1 MTSSTEL
8 AKSPFELFSFV
19 PPGHEKALRHAV
31 YNTVTILFAAFVSA
45 ATIAVY
51 FILQPFLGPLLWA
64 VLFGS
69 VVHPFKRSLT
79 VLLGG
84 WLQGLHETSTP
95 VAIGVVILP
104 FQVADNIA
112 ERACIVLF
120 KYIKFF
126 VTLSVGVTCL
136 YVAYNFMPVT
146 LVMKLYVVVSG
157 LFCLLSAVL
166 EFFSG
171 TVMVWTLV
179 VGYCGALCFWWN
191 QQTRQVLRAASPLVW
206 TALVC
211 HVTSAA
217 GSWRLPLLLVV
228 LALLAMGFL
237 AELRCRRDLHASP
250 ECSSPAV
257 QTLRVGW
264 AWLTGKDPLDDIPD
278 AARDYLSLPKR
289 GGKKRVSFSLEPDEV
304 FPLKG
309 SEAPKTEE
317 QPPFKE
323 SSAGTQPS
331 AAQPSEGA
339 AGSGPVTAQRL
350 QVEPPTPERRSS
362 LRLHDAPT
370 PTIKVQDSEQDS
382 TEKKEESTQE
392 DNGEKKEEKKP
403 HKMSNVYLSALVWSC
418 LLAQLWRYLWLLHLT
433 FVPLLYTIV
442 KRLGSHF
449 GVWGWMRSKSQ
460 TVLIRLHCWYLER
473 REAMFPAPIHGLW
486 RLMREGDKKMVSLLK
501 ASIDNITTISLILL
515 VFVLAIVGTVFLA
528 VQVYGESMHLV
539 EVTSG
544 IINRTVVHNPELQ
557 QLLPETMQGVQGALD
572 SMLGDAYLYGRDWIS
587 ATVRRAIDDEDAAR
601 AAVVEKQML
610 ELWDRVYHLWVARNS
625 TIDPSVLPHAPSWDT
640 LLDALKTLD
649 LGLLANFAHEN
660 LGTFM
665 SVFDSIWALL
675 KGNISVVLSVLTA
688 TFSLLFGGGT
698 AVLNFVINLV
708 VFSSALFYLLRAS
721 GERYKPLDLF
731 SSMVPG
737 SAGRLGEA
745 FEEAIAGVFAASFK
759 MAAFY
764 GLYTWLIHTLFQVN
778 MVYIPTALAALLG
791 AVPFLGAYWACL
803 PAVLELWLVQGQ
815 CFKALFMLTC
825 QLAPISFVDTAIY
838 SEIKGGG
845 HPFLTGL
852 AIAGGVFCLG
862 VQGALFG
869 PMLLCVLVAAMNMY
883 RHMMQTMPVDP
894 GVARR
899 FSLKRTNTR

>member
-1 MTSSTEL
+1 MASSEL

-19 PPGHEKALRHAV
+19 PQGHEKALRHAV
-31 YNTVTILFAAFVSA
+31 YNTITILFAAFVSA
-45 ATIAVY
+45 AAIAVY

-69 VVHPFKRSLT
+69 VLHPFKRSLC

-84 WLQGLHETSTP
+84 WLHGLHETSTP
-95 VAIGVVILP
+95 LAIGVVCLP
-104 FQVADNIA
+104 FQVVDNVA
-112 ERACIVLF
+112 ERACIVVL
-120 KYIKFF
+120 KYFKFF
-126 VTLSVGVTCL
+126 VTVSIVVPCL

-146 LVMKLYVVVSG
+146 IAWKLYSILVG
-157 LFCLLSAVL
+157 LYNILSAVL
-166 EFFSG
+166 ELFSG
-171 TVMVWTLV
+171 TVMVWSLV
-179 VGYCGALCFWWN
+179 VGYSGALCFWWN
-191 QQTRQVLRAASPLVW
+191 QQTRPVLRAISPVVW
-206 TALVC
+206 MALVC
-211 HVTSAA
+211 HLASAA
-217 GSWRLPLLLVV
+217 GIWRLPILLTLF
-228 LALLAMGFL
+228 LLFLMGFL
-237 AELRCRRDLHASP
+237 AELRGKRDSHVSS

-257 QTLRVGW
+257 QTLRAGW
-264 AWLTGKDPLDDIPD
+264 AWLTGSDSFDDLSD
-278 AARDYLSLPKR
+278 SARDS
-289 GGKKRVSFSLEPDEV
+289 
-304 FPLKG
+304 
-309 SEAPKTEE
+309 ATEE
-317 QPPFKE
+317 RTPPQG
-323 SSAGTQPS
+323 SDPTSVP
-331 AAQPSEGA
+331 AQ
-339 AGSGPVTAQRL
+339 QL
-350 QVEPPTPERRSS
+350 QVELPIQERRSS
-362 LRLHDAPT
+362 LRTSPPIIT
-370 PTIKVQDSEQDS
+370 VQDSEQEVAKGDS
-382 TEKKEESTQE
+382 KENDKAEMETVEKDKGKAGEGDKEEAQ
-392 DNGEKKEEKKP
+392 DGEKK
-403 HKMSNVYLSALVWSC
+403 HQMSNLYLTALVWAC
-418 LLAQLWRYLWLLHLT
+418 VLAQLWRCIWLLHLT
-433 FVPLLYTIV
+433 YVPLLYTIT

-449 GVWGWMRSKSQ
+449 GVWSWMRSRSR
-460 TVLIRLHCWYLER
+460 TLLIRLHCWYLER
-473 REAMFPAPIHGLW
+473 REAMFPGPVHGLW
-486 RLMREGDKKMVSLLK
+486 RLLREGDKRMVSLLK
-501 ASIDNITTISLILL
+501 TSIDNITTIGLILL

-557 QLLPETMQGVQGALD
+557 QLLPETLQGVQVALD

-587 ATVRRAIDDEDAAR
+587 ATVRRAIDEEDSVR
-601 AAVVEKQML
+601 AAAVEKQVL

-625 TIDPSVLPHAPSWDT
+625 TVDPSVLPHAPSWDT

-649 LGLLANFAHEN
+649 LSLFVNFVHEN
-660 LGTFM
+660 IGTFM

-675 KGNISVVLSVLTA
+675 KGNISVVLSVVTA

-764 GLYTWLIHTLFQVN
+764 GLYTWLIHTLFEVN

-815 CFKALFMLTC
+815 CFKAVCMLTC
-825 QLAPISFVDTAIY
+825 QLAPTSFVDTAIY

-869 PMLLCVLVAAMNMY
+869 PMLLCILVAAMNMY
-883 RHMMQTMPVDP
+883 RNMMHAMPVSAGP
-894 GVARR
+894 ERR
-899 FSLKRTNTR
+899 FSLRRMFTID